1 MLRLRR
7 PPIFRLGIAHIVGM
21 VKVRTAELLLK
32 HVSLRL
38 SRSPKALAGGIGAR
52 NLGSS
57 RRRTV
62 GDCRSRRIAIGWD
75 RLVDSER
82 AKSSDR
88 EQQAA

>member
-1 MLRLRR
+1 
-7 PPIFRLGIAHIVGM
+7 M